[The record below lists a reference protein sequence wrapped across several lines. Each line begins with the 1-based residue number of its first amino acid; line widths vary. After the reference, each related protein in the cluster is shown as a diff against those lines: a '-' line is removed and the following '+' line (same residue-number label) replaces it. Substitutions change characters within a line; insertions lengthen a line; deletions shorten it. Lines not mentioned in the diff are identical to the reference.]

1 MAAIPPEQSI
11 RNALSTARVGTYVAA
26 TAAVPSLPGALA
38 LYAWNAQ
45 VSAAMLSP
53 LHMCEVVVRNVVS
66 DALTA
71 VYGANWP
78 WNTAFEGSLPTKGKF
93 NMRAHLVSKRKGKT
107 TTGKVIPELAFVFWE
122 KMFTGRFD
130 AQIWNGHLVNVMP
143 YLPAGLSVQAAR
155 NKINTDLN
163 KIRGLR
169 NRIAHHEPIFNRPL
183 AAEFA
188 MIEELVKFRCPVT
201 AVWMVANQ
209 QATPFFGTKPP

>member
-1 MAAIPPEQSI
+1 MAAIPPDQSI
-11 RNALSTARVGTYVAA
+11 RNALFAAPVGTSEAA
-26 TAAVPSLPGALA
+26 TAAVPPLPGALA

-66 DALTA
+66 NALTA
-71 VYGANWP
+71 VYGTNWP
-78 WNTAFEGSLPTKGKF
+78 WNPAFEGSLPTKGKF
-93 NMRAHLVSKRKGKT
+93 KMRAHLTSKRKGKT

-130 AQIWNGHLVNVMP
+130 AQIWNKHLFNVMP
-143 YLPAGLSVQAAR
+143 HLTGGLSVQAAR

-169 NRIAHHEPIFNRPL
+169 NRIAHHEPIFNCPL

-188 MIEELVKFRCPVT
+188 IIEELVRFRCPVT
-201 AVWMVANQ
+201 AAWMITNQ
-209 QATPFFGTKPP
+209 QATPFFRTKPL